1 MLILFRRVGEQIY
14 IDNGRIKIEV
24 LKQNGDDIAIGI
36 KAPASVDVHRKEVF
50 IRNLLNGHTN
60 KRLLPNA
67 TNTSNKESKR

>member
-50 IRNLLNGHTN
+50 MRNLLNGRPN
-60 KRLLPNA
+60 SRLPTDSA
-67 TNTSNKESKR
+67 DKSSKEPT